1 MAHTNRGRVILG
13 GLLAGLIINV
23 VELIVN
29 AVVLRASW
37 RQALNAHG
45 IPEFSAGTMVVFL
58 ICGFLLGIASVWLYA
73 AIRPRY
79 GMGPGSAFR
88 AGLAAWAIGAF
99 LPNLATYPMGLFPG
113 WLIVTAT
120 IVSLFEILLGTFA
133 GAAIYK
139 EKLMEVARPAAAA

>member
-1 MAHTNRGRVILG
+1 MG

-23 VELIVN
+23 VELILNGVI
-29 AVVLRASW
+29 LRASW
-37 RQALNAHG
+37 RQALQGLG
-45 IPEFSAGTMVVFL
+45 INEGFSAGTMVVFL
-58 ICGFLLGIASVWLYA
+58 VCGFLLGIASVWLYA

-79 GMGPGSAFR
+79 GMGSGSAFR
-88 AGLAAWAIGAF
+88 AGVAAWAIGAF

-133 GAAIYK
+133 GAAVYK